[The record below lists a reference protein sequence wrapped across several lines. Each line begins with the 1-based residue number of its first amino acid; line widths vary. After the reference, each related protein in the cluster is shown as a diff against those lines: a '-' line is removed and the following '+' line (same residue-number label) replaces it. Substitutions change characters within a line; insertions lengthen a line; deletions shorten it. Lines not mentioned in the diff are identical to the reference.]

1 MRKVSIS
8 PALFAVCALVLGAC
22 ASGKAIRTSSNTMII
37 QASAAPACRA
47 SGAADV
53 AQQVA
58 AIETIRA
65 GYDAYVVVGA
75 DSQNNVV
82 ATRGPGTVSTS
93 GQGTYGNG
101 QVRYQETS
109 TYNPGM
115 PIIAGSHDSSL
126 AIRMY
131 RAGEPG
137 YENAIPARDILG
149 PDWEQKVKSGVSS
162 CL

>member
-1 MRKVSIS
+1 
-8 PALFAVCALVLGAC
+8 
-22 ASGKAIRTSSNTMII
+22 MII
-37 QASAAPACRA
+37 QATAAPACRA
-47 SGAADV
+47 SGAAEV

-65 GYDAYVVVGA
+65 GYDAYIVVGA
-75 DSQNNVV
+75 DAENNVI
-82 ATRGPGTVSTS
+82 ATRGPGSVTTS

-115 PIIAGSHDSSL
+115 PMIAGSHDSSL

-131 RAGEPG
+131 RSGEAGSE
-137 YENAIPARDILG
+137 YAIPARDILG
-149 PDWEQKVKSGVSS
+149 PDWEKKVQSGVSS